1 MYRTTILGSSLSLL
15 FYCSIFLVSTTNEL
29 YYNTVQ
35 FDLFYLYS
43 LVNIHSYNG
52 MTNLGLSQGSHARKG
67 QHVGVLVKLEK
78 NCALRV
84 YLDPLP
90 YGPMTTYGPA
100 PTVD

>member
-1 MYRTTILGSSLSLL
+1 MNCTIIL
-15 FYCSIFLVSTTNEL
+15 FNSICSICT
-29 YYNTVQ
+29 
-35 FDLFYLYS
+35 

-52 MTNLGLSQGSHARKG
+52 TTNLGLSQGNHARKG